1 MAVERWPKVSSST
14 LADQVYAAIRD
25 RIIAGELE
33 AGHFAREQ
41 EISEAMGVSR
51 TPVREAL
58 GRLATEGLLERLP
71 HRGFRLPQESI
82 SRLLEVY
89 PIVSA
94 LELLAGQL
102 AFPKA
107 SAADLDE
114 LRGLNRRLAA
124 AGGDGEVEGAIELND
139 RFHALIAEASGNQR
153 LVALLDDL
161 RTQLRPLENW
171 YYTDPDHTRK
181 SVEEHDALIDALATG
196 ELDRALSIFQRNMS
210 LTITTLLQ
218 KVGSEAADSGAG

>member
-1 MAVERWPKVSSST
+1 M
-14 LADQVYAAIRD
+14 YAAIRD

-71 HRGFRLPQESI
+71 HRGFRVPQESI

-102 AFPKA
+102 AFPKT
-107 SAADLDE
+107 SDADLDE

-124 AGGDGEVEGAIELND
+124 AGEEGEVDRAIELND
-139 RFHALIAEASGNQR
+139 RFHHLIAEASRNQR

-161 RTQLRPLENW
+161 RTQLRPLETW
-171 YYTDPDHTRK
+171 YYSDTEHTRK

-196 ELDRALSIFQRNMS
+196 QLDRALSIFQRNMG

-218 KVGSEAADSGAG
+218 KVGDETTETGDG